1 MLLSRVV
8 VSPDVLHACLSHAL
22 STEHQEIMGLLLG
35 SLVKNN
41 TEAFIERSMV
51 LSRKD
56 KKKDRVEVSY
66 ADLGLASTVAED
78 LSLRVVGWYHSHPHI
93 TVLPSHVDV
102 KTQGQYQALGD
113 FLGLIFSVFDK
124 GRLEMCAFQSR
135 QNRSGDWERVE
146 IPIIVGLVSRV
157 PANALQSER
166 RLMESL
172 IAMQLVL
179 LNEDKETFEISSS
192 HHIRGCSYLNISRTL
207 SVYQSSLLRL
217 LDVQICPLLMALKSK
232 VLSLENERETLLREL
247 ASFSED
253 DKCEMISNEDADIEV
268 VGLSA
273 PQSIRT
279 ESDKALKALE
289 TTIPKWTR
297 SSSAL
302 KTAFAGM
309 TVEVVSVE
317 HEDGMSDASSSFRR
331 GDRYV
336 LRTKR
341 SDTSPFSKVI
351 SPWDLEF
358 ESEETE
364 MEEESKRSSP
374 KYPLLAVHSAHNAN
388 MVEFTIVQHMKPSTT
403 RLSGGKSD
411 VALCRVMVT
420 VRILSANGSVVDAS
434 HAKSIGDYLH
444 SSLRLNL
451 YNALQRD

>member
-1 MLLSRVV
+1 
-8 VSPDVLHACLSHAL
+8 
-22 STEHQEIMGLLLG
+22 MGLLLG

-66 ADLGLASTVAED
+66 ADLGMASTVAED

-146 IPIIVGLVSRV
+146 IPIIVGLVSKV
-157 PANALQSER
+157 PTSALQSER

-192 HHIRGCSYLNISRTL
+192 HHMRGCSYLNISRTL

-247 ASFSED
+247 ASLSED
-253 DKCEMISNEDADIEV
+253 QSGEIINIEDVDIEV
-268 VGLSA
+268 VGLSVH
-273 PQSIRT
+273 QSIRI
-279 ESDKALKALE
+279 ESDRALKALE
-289 TTIPKWTR
+289 TTIPKWTL

-317 HEDGMSDASSSFRR
+317 HEDDMSDTSIAFRR
-331 GDRYV
+331 GDRCV

-341 SDTSPFSKVI
+341 IETSPLCKVV
-351 SPWDLEF
+351 SPWALEF
-358 ESEETE
+358 ESDETE

-374 KYPLLAVHSAHNAN
+374 KYPLLAVHSAPQAN
-388 MVEFTIVQHMKPSTT
+388 MVEFTIVQHAKPSMS
-403 RLSGGKSD
+403 RPSGGRSD
-411 VALCRVMVT
+411 VSHCEMKVT
-420 VRILSANGSVVDAS
+420 VRILGTNGSVVDAN

-451 YNALQRD
+451 YDALQRG